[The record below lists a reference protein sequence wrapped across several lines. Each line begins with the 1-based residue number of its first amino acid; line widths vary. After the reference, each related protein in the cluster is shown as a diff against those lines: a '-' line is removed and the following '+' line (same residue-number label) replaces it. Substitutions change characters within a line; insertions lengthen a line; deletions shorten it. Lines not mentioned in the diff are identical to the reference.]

1 MQGHID
7 KLFVANRGEI
17 AVRIV
22 RAARE
27 LGMKTIVGCSAADED
42 SLAARMADE
51 AVTIGPAVAA
61 KSYLDV
67 AAVVA
72 AAKASGADAVHPGY
86 GFLSENAAFAQAVID
101 AGLIFVGPSPR
112 AITLMGDKAQARACA
127 KQAGVPTVPGSE
139 GVVESLAVALD
150 VAATVGYPVMLKAA
164 AGGGGRG
171 IRVASNAQE
180 LEAQYAIATREAQS
194 AFGYGGLYLERF
206 VGQARHVEVQ
216 VLADGERA
224 IHLFERECSL
234 QRRRQKLLEEA
245 PSPSLDEDVRQAMCA
260 SAVALA
266 ESVGYRG
273 VGTVEYLYDA
283 ARREFF
289 FIEMNTRVQ
298 VEHPVTEMITGID
311 IVRESLRLASGEALR
326 HVQADIV
333 LRGAAIEC
341 RINAEDPSKNFM
353 PSPGK
358 VGALRLPAG
367 PGVRVETHIFDGYTV
382 PPFYDSLLAK
392 LVVWD
397 SSRAEAIERMKRA
410 LGEFELDGLK
420 TTKPLHLALLNDEA
434 VRAGDFHSGFLEE
447 RLASI
452 LGRAQVQK
460 AVQ

>member
-1 MQGHID
+1 MQARID

-27 LGMKTIVGCSAADED
+27 LGMTTVVGCSAADED
-42 SLAARMADE
+42 SLAVRMADE

-86 GFLSENAAFAQAVID
+86 GFLSENAAFAQAVAD
-101 AGLIFVGPSPR
+101 AGMIFVGPSPR
-112 AITLMGDKAQARACA
+112 AITLMGDKAQARVCA
-127 KQAGVPTVPGSE
+127 KAAGVPTVPGSE
-139 GVVESLAVALD
+139 GVVESLA
-150 VAATVGYPVMLKAA
+150 AAFEAAAAVGYPIMLKAA

-171 IRVASNAQE
+171 IRVAANAQE
-180 LEAQYAIATREAQS
+180 LEAQYGVAAREAHS

-206 VGQARHVEVQ
+206 VGMARHVEVQ
-216 VLADGERA
+216 ILGDGERA

-234 QRRRQKLLEEA
+234 QRRRQKLVEEA
-245 PSPSLDEDVRQAMCA
+245 PSPSLDNDVRQEMCA

-266 ESVGYRG
+266 ASVGYRG
-273 VGTVEYLYDA
+273 VGTVEYLYDPA
-283 ARREFF
+283 AREFF

-311 IVRESLRLASGEALR
+311 IVRESLRLATGEALR
-326 HVQADIV
+326 YTQADIV
-333 LRGAAIEC
+333 PRGAAIEC
-341 RINAEDPSKNFM
+341 RINAEDPAKNFM

-358 VGALRLPAG
+358 IGALRLPAG
-367 PGVRVETHIFDGYTV
+367 PGVRVETHLFDGYTV

-392 LVVWD
+392 IVVWD
-397 SSRAEAIERMKRA
+397 STRAEAIQRMKRSLA
-410 LGEFELDGLK
+410 EFELDGLK
-420 TTKPLHLALLNDEA
+420 TTKPLHLALLDDEA
-434 VRAGDFHSGFLEE
+434 VRAGDYHTGFLEE
-447 RLASI
+447 HLASI
-452 LGRAQVQK
+452 LR
-460 AVQ
+460 